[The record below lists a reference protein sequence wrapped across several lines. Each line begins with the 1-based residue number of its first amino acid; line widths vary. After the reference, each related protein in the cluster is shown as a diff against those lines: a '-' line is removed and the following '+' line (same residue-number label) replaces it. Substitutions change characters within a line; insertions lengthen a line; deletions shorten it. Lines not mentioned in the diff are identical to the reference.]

1 MPEFEQEFQQE
12 LQCEVPEVTKQ
23 DKIARALWACY
34 YLLTE
39 LYDRRICT
47 HFAKDGTAMP
57 ADGRE
62 MIAVNVEANMLHRQL
77 ERLALE
83 EGVQGTAL
91 ERAKDT
97 VLAVTRHNFA
107 DLERWIQE
115 EGWDK
120 TILPRMEL
128 HGRAQHDGSTEGVR
142 RRLHDGRER

>member
-1 MPEFEQEFQQE
+1 MPEFEKEFQQE

-39 LYDRRICT
+39 MYDRRVCT
-47 HFAKDGTAMP
+47 HTAKDGTAMP

-62 MIAVNVEANMLHRQL
+62 AAAINVEANMLRR
-77 ERLALE
+77 RLDNIALE
-83 EGVQGTAL
+83 EGVQAEAL
-91 ERAKDT
+91 ERAKGT
-97 VLAVTRHNFA
+97 VLHVTTRNFA
-107 DLERWIQE
+107 NLERWIQE

-128 HGRAQHDGSTEGVR
+128 HGR
-142 RRLHDGRER
+142 RERDERTKGM